1 MKTKPAKASKPAAAH
16 LHLAAKFTSAVDYA
30 RTLHI
35 ERRKGTGIPYM
46 AHLLGVASLV
56 MGEAGNVDFEI
67 TEEMA
72 IAAVLHDA
80 VEDHGGELRL
90 KDIEHNFGANVA
102 RMVAGLSDS
111 FSDDATKKDSWPKR
125 KKAYIERLRH
135 EPPDV
140 QLISAA
146 DKLYNA
152 RTMLDDYREI
162 GPRIWER
169 FKRTRKDQLW
179 YFDAVLDVL
188 KASGRNRIVSELE
201 RVVRE
206 LERVSKAESR

>member
-1 MKTKPAKASKPAAAH
+1 
-16 LHLAAKFTSAVDYA
+16 
-30 RTLHI
+30 
-35 ERRKGTGIPYM
+35 M

-56 MGEAGNVDFEI
+56 IGEAGSVDFEI

-90 KDIEHNFGANVA
+90 KDIEHNFGSDVA

-111 FSDDATKKDSWPKR
+111 FSDDATKKDSWAKR
-125 KKAYIERLRH
+125 KKAYIGRLRD
-135 EPPDV
+135 EPPEV
-140 QLISAA
+140 RLISAA

-152 RTMLDDYREI
+152 RAILADYREI

-169 FKRTRKDQLW
+169 FKRSRNDQLW

-188 KASGRNRIVSELE
+188 KASDRNRIVLELE

-206 LERVSKAESR
+206 LELISKAEAR